1 MGTLGIKRTGLIN
14 KLLITL
20 RVLFV
25 IFNKIFTDRDTNTDQ
40 SEKMP

>member
-1 MGTLGIKRTGLIN
+1 MGALGIKRTGLIN

-25 IFNKIFTDRDTNTDQ
+25 IFNKIFTDQDTNTDQ

>member
-25 IFNKIFTDRDTNTDQ
+25 IFNKIFTDQDTNTDQ

>member
-20 RVLFV
+20 KVLFV
-25 IFNKIFTDRDTNTDQ
+25 IFNKIFTDQDTNTDQ

>member
-1 MGTLGIKRTGLIN
+1 MGTLGIKRAGLIN
-14 KLLITL
+14 KLLIAL

-25 IFNKIFTDRDTNTDQ
+25 IFNKIFTDQDTNTDQ